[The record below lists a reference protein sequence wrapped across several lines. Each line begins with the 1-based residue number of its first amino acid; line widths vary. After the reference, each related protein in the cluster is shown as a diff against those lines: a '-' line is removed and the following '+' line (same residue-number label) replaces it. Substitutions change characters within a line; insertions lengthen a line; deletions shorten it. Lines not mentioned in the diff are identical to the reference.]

1 MRLGQ
6 RTPARSRSLARRA
19 TGLGAGATTLALA
32 GALAANPAPGALAAP
47 TAQGASAATT
57 TTATNAAANTTV
69 AANTANT
76 VAAKGS
82 SGGAARRYLGTSA
95 SRLSWHSGAW
105 VGGWMNAKRATA
117 WGTWRGTPSDTT
129 ITFPEAPTWAALANS
144 TWHIDTFRGFKGR
157 LVYGLPMLP
166 TNAKPAQLRDV
177 AAGKHDAVFRKLARD
192 LRTRGRGNSI
202 VKIGWEANGYWMSF
216 SATAATAPT
225 YRAAWRRIAQVM
237 AKESPALVFSF
248 EVNCGTAL
256 KGQKNRLD
264 SLTKLYPGNDVVD
277 LVGCSTYDWWI
288 TGARNEKTWRTSI
301 RPPKGPGIADV
312 ASFARAKRKGLSIS
326 EWGLATKRR
335 NGNGDNPFYI
345 RKMKQFFDANADIL
359 VLEQYFN
366 EPAASMGNSLW
377 PEAPQNPKAAA
388 VYRQLW

>member
-1 MRLGQ
+1 MRLGPPP
-6 RTPARSRSLARRA
+6 PARFRALARRT
-19 TGLGAGATTLALA
+19 TGLGAGVVTLALA

-47 TAQGASAATT
+47 AARGASAPASTASATGSN
-57 TTATNAAANTTV
+57 ATG
-69 AANTANT
+69 TANA

-166 TNAKPAQLRDV
+166 TNAKPAQLRNV

-202 VKIGWEANGYWMSF
+202 VKIGWEANGYRMSF
-216 SATAATAPT
+216 SANAATAPT